1 VEGDPRGG
9 EGVNPPALRASPL
22 KGGRGAVFVPA
33 EAGSGVVWE
42 DIRIKP
48 EVMRRI
54 EALGR
59 MNDRRLA
66 LVSAGD
72 GLGLLEL
79 AAEYEAKGMP
89 RVAAEIRKEASE
101 L

>member
-1 VEGDPRGG
+1 
-9 EGVNPPALRASPL
+9 
-22 KGGRGAVFVPA
+22 
-33 EAGSGVVWE
+33 
-42 DIRIKP
+42 
-48 EVMRRI
+48 
-54 EALGR
+54 

-89 RVAAEIRKEASE
+89 RMAAEIRKEAGE
-101 L
+101 V